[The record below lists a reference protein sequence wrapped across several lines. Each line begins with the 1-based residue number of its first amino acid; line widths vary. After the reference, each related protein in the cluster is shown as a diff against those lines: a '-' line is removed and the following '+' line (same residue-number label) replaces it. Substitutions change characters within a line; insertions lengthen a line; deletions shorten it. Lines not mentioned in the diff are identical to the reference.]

1 MIPVNSSTLGRY
13 AAHVSLVHTMKS
25 HKAPALTVMMIF
37 SDLLIRSTEDSYRL
51 QGWEITPQK
60 AAWCCVRMSRTIL
73 MAESLKSPQKTIL
86 HVITGSCRCSAP
98 FSGGHAG
105 TARWRIRK

>member
-37 SDLLIRSTEDSYRL
+37 SDLLIRSIEDSYRL

-60 AAWCCVRMSRTIL
+60 SGLVLRTYVANHPDGGKL
-73 MAESLKSPQKTIL
+73 E
-86 HVITGSCRCSAP
+86 ITP
-98 FSGGHAG
+98 KDYI
-105 TARWRIRK
+105 ARYNRLLPL